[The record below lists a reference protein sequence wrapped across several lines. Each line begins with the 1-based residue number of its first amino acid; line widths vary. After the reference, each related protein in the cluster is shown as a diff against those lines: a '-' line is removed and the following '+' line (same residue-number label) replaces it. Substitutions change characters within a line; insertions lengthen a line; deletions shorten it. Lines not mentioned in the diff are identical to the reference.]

1 MGGRRVIQEPNTRV
15 VRATPDPIPV
25 DFDKPRCVYASW
37 SWLTEEFMREVE
49 EG

>member
-1 MGGRRVIQEPNTRV
+1 VIHEPNTRV
-15 VRATPDPIPV
+15 VHAIPDPIPV